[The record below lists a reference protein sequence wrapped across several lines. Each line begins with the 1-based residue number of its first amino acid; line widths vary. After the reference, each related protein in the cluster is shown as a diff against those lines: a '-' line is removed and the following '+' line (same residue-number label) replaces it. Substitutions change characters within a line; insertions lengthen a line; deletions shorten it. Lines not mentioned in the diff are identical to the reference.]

1 MATKL
6 DLTLTATPPEGDH
19 ALICLVGSKG
29 ALIPK
34 LDKDLAAAVIS
45 AMSTARFTGEAGKS
59 ATLNLEAR
67 TVVLVGTGDS
77 LDQGLEA
84 ETTGGTTRF
93 WPTSFLGC
101 RWPLTILINI
111 LPRPAAT
118 KPL

>member
-6 DLTLTATPPEGDH
+6 DLTLTASPPEGDH

-59 ATLNLEAR
+59 ATLNLPPRNYHMIVHKER
-67 TVVLVGTGDS
+67 PPNN
-77 LDQGLEA
+77 A
-84 ETTGGTTRF
+84 EKA
-93 WPTSFLGC
+93 
-101 RWPLTILINI
+101 LIQLIGENS
-111 LPRPAAT
+111 
-118 KPL
+118 

>member
-6 DLTLTATPPEGDH
+6 DLTLTATPTEGNH

-45 AMSTARFTGEAGKS
+45 AILTARFTGEAGKS
-59 ATLNLEAR
+59 VTLNLKAR

-84 ETTGGTTRF
+84 ETTGGKIFAAVGALQVKRAVM
-93 WPTSFLGC
+93 PDHGLQDLS
-101 RWPLTILINI
+101 LIHI
-111 LPRPAAT
+111 
-118 KPL
+118 